1 MDTRRWIRRLDADDG
16 FTLIELL
23 VVVLVIGV
31 LVALAVPTYAGARG
45 RAQDRGAMSDLRNG
59 VTAAKVVFA
68 TSLDYSAVTVVEMEA
83 AEPSLDFVIA
93 TVTSSA
99 TNDYAVSFRMYNY
112 GEVNLARLSE
122 SGECYY
128 IRTIDRQGL
137 SAFDVP
143 GVYAGSATPGTA
155 LMPACSGNVV
165 AGFATTTTR
174 FPGW

>member
-1 MDTRRWIRRLDADDG
+1 VDIRRCARRLDADDG

-31 LVALAVPTYAGARG
+31 LVALAVPTYAGARE

-68 TSLDYSAVTVVEMEA
+68 TSLDYSAITVVEMET
-83 AEPSLDFVIA
+83 AEPSLDFVVAA
-93 TVTSSA
+93 TNSSA
-99 TNDYAVSFRMYNY
+99 ANDYALSYRMYNY

-122 SGECYY
+122 SGACYY
-128 IRTIDRQGL
+128 IRTIDRQGAT
-137 SAFDVP
+137 AFDVP
-143 GVYAGSATPGTA
+143 GVYAGSATGVV
-155 LMPACSGNVV
+155 CNGNTI
-165 AGFATTTTR
+165 GNYATTATR

>member
-1 MDTRRWIRRLDADDG
+1 MDIRALDREDG

-31 LVALAVPTYAGARG
+31 LVALAVPTYAGART
-45 RAQDRGAMSDLRNG
+45 RAHDRAAMSDLRNG

-68 TSLDYSAVTVVEMEA
+68 TSLDYTGITVVEMEA
-83 AEPSLDFVIA
+83 AEPSLDFVTRLIP
-93 TVTSSA
+93 SSA
-99 TNDYAVSFRMYNY
+99 ANDYAVSYRMFNY

-122 SGECYY
+122 GGECYY
-128 IRTIDRQGL
+128 IRTIDRQGSTAL
-137 SAFDVP
+137 DVP

-155 LMPACSGNVV
+155 FMSACSGEVV
-165 AGFATTTTR
+165 GNFATTATR